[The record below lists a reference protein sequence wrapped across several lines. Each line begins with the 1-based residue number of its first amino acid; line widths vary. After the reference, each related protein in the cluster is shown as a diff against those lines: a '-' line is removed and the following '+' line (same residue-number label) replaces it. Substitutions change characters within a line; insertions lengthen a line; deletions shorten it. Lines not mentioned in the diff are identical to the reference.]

1 MATRITEIQRRFRC
15 DFFAAQAFEH
25 LEAQLAA
32 VVLGELCGA
41 IEDARAQPEQPPQQ
55 QPANGDSTPIQ
66 SGECA
71 FLDELPKGPSIGRFS
86 DSERAELDELKRK
99 AFKAGEP

>member
-32 VVLGELCGA
+32 VT
-41 IEDARAQPEQPPQQ
+41 AQR
-55 QPANGDSTPIQ
+55 
-66 SGECA
+66 
-71 FLDELPKGPSIGRFS
+71 DEL
-86 DSERAELDELKRK
+86 LLWV
-99 AFKAGEP
+99 AGASLCVAVALLVLWAVLR